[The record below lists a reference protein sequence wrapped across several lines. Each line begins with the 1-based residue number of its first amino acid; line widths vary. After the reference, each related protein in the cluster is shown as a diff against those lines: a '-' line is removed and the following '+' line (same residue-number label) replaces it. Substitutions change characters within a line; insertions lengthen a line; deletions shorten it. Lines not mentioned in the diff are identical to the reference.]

1 VVVGLTVLV
10 GLSLT
15 GPGAAAVAAPAPAK
29 VSTDD
34 VPPELASY
42 YAQTLAWS
50 SCEDGLDCTWLTV
63 PLDYTDPAGARI
75 TLRVNK
81 APARGGTSQRQGTLV
96 VNPGGPGAS
105 GLDFTAY
112 TARSIAPKVNAAFD
126 VVGFDPRGVGKSA
139 PVTCVT
145 GRQTTVLL
153 QTDGTPRTAAQ
164 RKRLMDMAATLGRGC
179 LKRTPNLARHVGT
192 ENTVR
197 DMDILRA
204 ALGESKLNWL
214 GFSYGTFLGTLYLE
228 KFPDR
233 VGRFVLDGA
242 LDPANNIMQISRGQ
256 SRGFQVAM
264 TRFAADCAKR
274 ATCAFKGGTKGVIG
288 GINAMLARLDT
299 KPMPTDDPRRR
310 LTQADALSA
319 LFYSMYSP
327 VIWPSLRISLKQATR
342 NNGTGLQTIADISSR
357 RTGPNTY
364 ADNSMSAFY
373 AISCWDVP
381 PPPGEKGLAAAAA
394 LWSKGAPI
402 PEMAKSM
409 SWGNAPCTSWY
420 GHSARLPAPATSTT
434 TAPIVVVGTIYDP
447 ATPYPWAVALS
458 KQLPTSTLLTYKGD
472 GHTAY
477 GSGSSCINKALEN
490 YLLTGT
496 PPAAGLV
503 CS

>member
-1 VVVGLTVLV
+1 
-10 GLSLT
+10 
-15 GPGAAAVAAPAPAK
+15 
-29 VSTDD
+29 
-34 VPPELASY
+34 
-42 YAQTLAWS
+42 
-50 SCEDGLDCTWLTV
+50 
-63 PLDYTDPAGARI
+63 
-75 TLRVNK
+75 
-81 APARGGTSQRQGTLV
+81 
-96 VNPGGPGAS
+96 
-105 GLDFTAY
+105 
-112 TARSIAPKVNAAFD
+112 
-126 VVGFDPRGVGKSA
+126 
-139 PVTCVT
+139 
-145 GRQTTVLL
+145 
-153 QTDGTPRTAAQ
+153 
-164 RKRLMDMAATLGRGC
+164 
-179 LKRTPNLARHVGT
+179 
-192 ENTVR
+192 
-197 DMDILRA
+197 
-204 ALGESKLNWL
+204 
-214 GFSYGTFLGTLYLE
+214 
-228 KFPDR
+228 
-233 VGRFVLDGA
+233 
-242 LDPANNIMQISRGQ
+242 
-256 SRGFQVAM
+256 
-264 TRFAADCAKR
+264 
-274 ATCAFKGGTKGVIG
+274 
-288 GINAMLARLDT
+288 
-299 KPMPTDDPRRR
+299 MPTDDPRRR